1 MILKEER
8 TQSIN
13 QHNIE
18 KVVITVEEWVIL
30 PESAAQK
37 STMVP

>member
-1 MILKEER
+1 MILKEEK

-18 KVVITVEEWVIL
+18 KDVIIVEEWVIL
-30 PESAAQK
+30 HESAAQK
-37 STMVP
+37 STMVT